1 MTMRVVKRSLTLEE
15 CRNEGFQFFERHP
28 FSATWSLEPRW
39 LEKLDSDAM
48 QAWQARQTRRV
59 TVLDLA
65 RALAGRDAIE
75 LFNHVCRLVEE
86 GARTIVINLKA
97 TTAVDSGGLGELL
110 RCWVHIAR
118 ADGTMPVVNAPSHF
132 QKLMA
137 DTKIL

>member
-1 MTMRVVKRSLTLEE
+1 MTMRVAERSLTLEQ
-15 CRNEGFQFFERHP
+15 CRNEGFEAFGVHP
-28 FSATWSLEPRW
+28 FNYPLVLTPGW

-59 TVLDLA
+59 IVLDLA
-65 RALAGRDAIE
+65 GALAGRDAIE
-75 LFNHVCRLVEE
+75 RVNHVCRLVEE

-110 RCWVHIAR
+110 RCRVHIVR